1 MSRHNPR
8 TILGVFLIL
17 AFTTFTLAGSAFA
30 QTESTLYNFTGGSD
44 GGAPYGGRLIFDPSG
59 NLYGI
64 AIFGGINDNG
74 VIYEL
79 SPAAGGGW
87 TQTVLYSFLGGSDG
101 SNPEVRWF
109 SIRWEIFTAGRTTAV
124 RMGRAQFSN
133 YRQSPVAAGRRK
145 FSTILLAALTE
156 PMPMGV

>member
-74 VIYEL
+74 V
-79 SPAAGGGW
+79 
-87 TQTVLYSFLGGSDG
+87 
-101 SNPEVRWF
+101 
-109 SIRWEIFTAGRTTAV
+109 TT
-124 RMGRAQFSN
+124 N
-133 YRQSPVAAGRRK
+133 YRPLRAEVGRKRFCTASSAAATDRTPR
-145 FSTILLAALTE
+145 
-156 PMPMGV
+156 VR